1 MDKRIIQAVAG
12 SGKTTWIIESL
23 NLEQRFLVVTY
34 TENNLKIINERI
46 MMKFGYLP
54 TNIHTFTFFSFL
66 YNYCLLPQENVISR
80 FNYWKKSKGIDFKT
94 SSRDLRYVQDSKI
107 SHYINKNNQYYSF
120 RMSKLILKK
129 ESIFDFIKDRIEAY
143 CDVFFVDEVQD
154 LSAND
159 FNLLLRF
166 YNINVNILLL
176 GDFYQHTFDTSND
189 GPTNAN
195 LYKDYSKYKN
205 KFNDAFVFDER
216 TLSKSYRCS
225 QSVCQYVEQK
235 LGIKIESHRTD
246 STDINEVIDCSK
258 IEKIINDP
266 SIKKLFYQTHY
277 KYDIKNSDN
286 WGNSKGSTFP
296 NICVLLNPN
305 TYKLFVKNDLKGL
318 NPQTLRKLYVAIT
331 RTNGNLYFIEEKKIS
346 RFKIKH

>member
-1 MDKRIIQAVAG
+1 MDKRIVQAVAG

-46 MMKFGYLP
+46 IMKFGYLP

-94 SSRDLRYVQDSKI
+94 SSRDLSYVQDSKI

-129 ESIFDFIKDRIEAY
+129 ESIFNFIKDRIEAH

-195 LYKDYSKYKN
+195 LYKDYSKYIN
-205 KFNDAFVFDER
+205 KFNDAFVFDEK

-246 STDINEVIDCSK
+246 STDINEVTDCSK

-266 SIKKLFYQTHY
+266 SIEKLFYQTHY

-296 NICVLLNPN
+296 NVCVLLNPN